1 MDETIL
7 SQLEEQVGKLCLA
20 LKAYKQGNEEL
31 RKHREALLEET
42 TRLHDEVLR
51 LNRVQAQ
58 ALHRVKTMQQ
68 RLSELEDHVAL

>member
-1 MDETIL
+1 MDETVL
-7 SQLEEQVGKLCLA
+7 TLLEEQVGKLCLA
-20 LKAYKQGNEEL
+20 LKTYQQRNEEL
-31 RKHREALLEET
+31 RKHRGALLEET

-68 RLSELEDHVAL
+68 RLSELEEHVAL